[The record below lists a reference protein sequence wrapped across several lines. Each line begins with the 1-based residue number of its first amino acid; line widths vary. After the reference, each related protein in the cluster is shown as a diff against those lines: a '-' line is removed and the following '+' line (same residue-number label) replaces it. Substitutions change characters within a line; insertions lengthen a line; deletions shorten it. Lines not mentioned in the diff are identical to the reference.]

1 MSTSTTITRIIPQSS
16 KKTVLSHQEPKVTK
30 QEQEENIKKMDD
42 QLFQQFFQ
50 ALASDPVPASAEA
63 SSSTTSTFIVDEL
76 QQQDQSWLSS
86 PEWSFAMG
94 TGQQSV
100 HSTPEIATPQDM
112 FLTSPTTEHV
122 AFDKPGFI
130 ADLDVSALLSSSL
143 FDVPQPQQKQE
154 QAPASPVSTAASAP
168 AAAAAAGGNDFHAA
182 LAALA
187 TVSQSPVV
195 QPAVQE
201 QEQSKSTTTV
211 TSPVIDVTPTFSA
224 RKRKSD
230 EASEYNMSPADEAAI
245 KRQKNTDAARRSRLR
260 KAMKMDGLE
269 KRVSELEKTNT
280 TLLLRAA
287 VLESEKSSL
296 LAKETSYEQRIKA
309 LEAQLAQAH
318 HSLAGLGSSR

>member
-1 MSTSTTITRIIPQSS
+1 MSTSTTITRNITKSS
-16 KKTVLSHQEPKVTK
+16 KKTVISHQEPKVTK

-50 ALASDPVPASAEA
+50 ALASDPVPV
-63 SSSTTSTFIVDEL
+63 SSSTTSTSLIDEL
-76 QQQDQSWLSS
+76 QQQDPSWLSS
-86 PEWSFAMG
+86 PEWPFAMG

-122 AFDKPGFI
+122 AFDKSGFT

-143 FDVPQPQQKQE
+143 FDVPQPQQE
-154 QAPASPVSTAASAP
+154 QVTSSVSTATVP
-168 AAAAAAGGNDFHAA
+168 AATSGGNDLHAA

-187 TVSQSPVV
+187 TVTQSP
-195 QPAVQE
+195 VQE
-201 QEQSKSTTTV
+201 QEQLKS
-211 TSPVIDVTPTFSA
+211 TSPVIDVTPTFST

-230 EASEYNMSPADEAAI
+230 ETSEYTHSPVDEAAI

-260 KAMKMDGLE
+260 KAMKMDSLE

-296 LAKETSYEQRIKA
+296 LAKETSYEQRIKT